1 MAKIE
6 YDFRDGIDGNKKV
19 YYDKRWFKWKEL
31 LAYIGLMLLTW
42 AYTSGWFALFLYGWL
57 TDRWVALWVFVGVWF
72 AFLAVMLGFFIV
84 PNTIKH
90 YKDEEER
97 ERELHVSDKEKEFE
111 ENEKHEKNNE
121 VKPEDVVLENKK
133 EEVKENEVKENEVN
147 DKKEE
152 VNDHAKVDDNH
163 NQA

>member
-1 MAKIE
+1 MGKIE

-42 AYTSGWFALFLYGWL
+42 AYSSGWFALFLYGWL

-72 AFLAVMLGFFIV
+72 GFLAIMLGFFIV

-90 YKDEEER
+90 YKDEELKER
-97 ERELHVSDKEKEFE
+97 EHEVKEKEME
-111 ENEKHEKNNE
+111 LENKENKDD
-121 VKPEDVVLENKK
+121 VKPEDVVLENKH
-133 EEVKENEVKENEVN
+133 EE
-147 DKKEE
+147 KKEE
-152 VNDHAKVDDNH
+152 KKEEKNEEKKEENKDEKEVKNEV
-163 NQA
+163 

>member
-6 YDFRDGIDGNKKV
+6 FDFRDGIDGNKKV
-19 YYDKRWFKWKEL
+19 YYDKRWFKWKEF
-31 LAYIGLMLLTW
+31 LAYIFLMLLTW
-42 AYTSGWFALFLYGWL
+42 ALSAACFSLFLTGWL
-57 TDRWVALWVFVGVWF
+57 RDRWAALWTFVGVWF
-72 AFLAVMLGFFIV
+72 GFLAIMLGFFII

-90 YKDEEER
+90 YKEEEER

-111 ENEKHEKNNE
+111 ENENKEKNNE

-133 EEVKENEVKENEVN
+133 EEVK

-152 VNDHAKVDDNH
+152 EEVKDHAKVDDIN